1 MDVKYVADIQR
12 MRKVPIITIIHIVI
26 KVIYKIIKA
35 IFKEIIASTPPH
47 LTSVFHF
54 WEGSWFLNVYVD

>member
-54 WEGSWFLNVYVD
+54 